1 MHQLEKSVLGIGV
14 KSAVRDIMGHAG
26 VVIVYLGIVATFA
39 LFAFVFCVFWLLV
52 W

>member
-1 MHQLEKSVLGIGV
+1 MHQLEKSVPGINV

-26 VVIVYLGIVATFA
+26 VVAVYLGIVATFA
-39 LFAFVFCVFWLLV
+39 FFAFVFCVFWLLV